1 MSKNNFFL
9 NFFKIY
15 FSELFWFKL
24 SKSLNKIKLLV
35 VDVDGV
41 LTDGKIYLNS
51 NEEEL
56 KGFDVKDGLGLK
68 LLKESGIKVAFLSGS
83 KSVVTKIRAKN
94 LEIDFCEIGVKN
106 KKLVLSNL
114 QKQIGIDKSETVYVG
129 DDLNDIPVK
138 ELVNLF
144 FVPRDAS
151 EHLLSISDLILS
163 KNGGNGAIREL
174 SERILKSNGFLEKFT
189 LKGWVDLN
197 N

>member
-1 MSKNNFFL
+1 M
-9 NFFKIY
+9 
-15 FSELFWFKL
+15 
-24 SKSLNKIKLLV
+24 LV

-83 KSVVTKIRAKN
+83 SSVVTKIRAKN

-106 KKLVLSNL
+106 KKLVLGNL
-114 QKQIGIDKSETVYVG
+114 QKQTGIDKSETVYVG

>member
-1 MSKNNFFL
+1 MKHCFL
-9 NFFKIY
+9 
-15 FSELFWFKL
+15 E
-24 SKSLNKIKLLV
+24 
-35 VDVDGV
+35 
-41 LTDGKIYLNS
+41 
-51 NEEEL
+51 
-56 KGFDVKDGLGLK
+56 
-68 LLKESGIKVAFLSGS
+68 
-83 KSVVTKIRAKN
+83 
-94 LEIDFCEIGVKN
+94 VKN
-106 KKLVLSNL
+106 KKEVLKNL
-114 QKQIGIDKSETVYVG
+114 QKKLNFSLNQTAYLG